1 MPRCMPE
8 SARRCAAP
16 LCLNA
21 SFRSEER
28 ADLSPVRKA
37 VSMASLFGS
46 ANGTEFIAVL
56 NLAHD
61 ASEKLSMAEGICREL
76 MS

>member
-8 SARRCAAP
+8 SANRCAAP

-21 SFRSEER
+21 SFRAGER

-46 ANGTEFIAVL
+46 ANGTELIAAL
-56 NLAHD
+56 NLPHA
-61 ASEKLSMAEGICREL
+61 AAENLPMTEDIFREL